1 VLDSLQRTD
10 LPVFVKGHVS
20 AAARS
25 SRTWFYYG
33 KPNLLCSLYIGTLV
47 FMTFQYV
54 VGSLLFATMYV
65 VSMLQ
70 FYSPSVPPSMLEPA
84 YRACRRGRQSGDRL
98 PFLYHSSGR
107 IRKASSVSSRVLYAE
122 RYVEDAR
129 QDPREARGRGTGQR
143 DGSVLGGSVGSERLG
158 DQTGTGEDAR
168 RQEEKESDSIFAPQ
182 LLQLA
187 ALATGV
193 STGSEAGSKLSSSQ
207 GAAATDGSRKEGHDN
222 YYHFQGLFVPAV
234 SCPSAHFR
242 SGRGIVITA
251 SGRISGQ
258 AIGAFVTSF
267 LLRRVLGCEL
277 PIEIYF
283 VGEHEIF
290 STALRDKILELKD
303 VRVRASWCLDSCLPW
318 GQNRGESGCRWVGWK
333 TCGLDTSVSTRERS
347 AQ

>member
-1 VLDSLQRTD
+1 
-10 LPVFVKGHVS
+10 
-20 AAARS
+20 
-25 SRTWFYYG
+25 
-33 KPNLLCSLYIGTLV
+33 
-47 FMTFQYV
+47 MTFQYV